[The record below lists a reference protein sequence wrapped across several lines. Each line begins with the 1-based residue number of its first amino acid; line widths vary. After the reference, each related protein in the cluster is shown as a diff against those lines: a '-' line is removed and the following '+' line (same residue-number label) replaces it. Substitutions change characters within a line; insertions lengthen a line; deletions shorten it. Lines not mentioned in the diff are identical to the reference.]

1 MSKILPEYREKAKK
15 RIIEAGLEVMYEKG
29 YCNTTM
35 EDIARCLDVSKPA
48 LYRYFKNKDEL
59 VIESANYL
67 QTQYRDIKTGCNSEY
82 RDIKTG
88 CNSDICPVDAWIE
101 IFDQIM
107 SPDIKIHALYFE
119 ILGMTVHKPEVQ
131 KRSIEGMKRGL
142 DQPTHEIEEQ
152 QQKGL
157 IPSKTDPR
165 TLAIALV
172 SLFNG
177 MRVLILLGVDWK
189 EVRSRWIEIL
199 RNLFGITEKGGQ
211 QAECPRDC
219 KRFEDCNPA
228 SEI

>member
-1 MSKILPEYREKAKK
+1 MSKMLPEYKEEAKK
-15 RIIEAGLEVMYEKG
+15 RIVEAGLEVMYEKG
-29 YCNTTM
+29 YCKTTM
-35 EDIARCLDVSKPA
+35 EDIAKRLNVSKPA

-67 QTQYRDIKTGCNSEY
+67 QTQYRDIKTGYNS
-82 RDIKTG
+82 
-88 CNSDICPVDAWIE
+88 NICPVDAWIE
-101 IFDQIM
+101 IFDHIM
-107 SPDIKIHALYFE
+107 SPDTKIHALYFE

-131 KRSIEGMKRGL
+131 KRSIEGMKHGL

-157 IPSKTDPR
+157 IPSETDPR
-165 TLAIALV
+165 TLAVALV

-189 EVRSRWIEIL
+189 EVRCRWIEIL
-199 RNLFGITEKGGQ
+199 RNLFGITEKGE

-219 KRFEDCNPA
+219 ERFEACNTVP
-228 SEI
+228 EV

>member
-1 MSKILPEYREKAKK
+1 MLPEYREEAKK
-15 RIIEAGLEVMYEKG
+15 RIVEAGLEVMYEKG

-35 EDIARCLDVSKPA
+35 DDIARRLDVSKPA

-67 QTQYRDIKTGCNSEY
+67 QTQYRDIKTTRSP
-82 RDIKTG
+82 
-88 CNSDICPVDAWIE
+88 DICPVDTWIE

-107 SPDIKIHALYFE
+107 SPDIKIHALYME

-131 KRSIEGMKRGL
+131 KKSVEGMKHGI
-142 DQPTHEIEEQ
+142 DQPAHEIAEQ

-157 IPSKTDPR
+157 IPAKTDPR
-165 TLAIALV
+165 TLALAIV

-177 MRVLILLGVDWK
+177 MRVLILLGVDWN

-199 RNLFGITEKGGQ
+199 RNLFGMMGKEE
-211 QAECPRDC
+211 QAECSRDC
-219 KRFEDCNPA
+219 KRFEDCNTAPKT
-228 SEI
+228 

>member
-1 MSKILPEYREKAKK
+1 MRKDTVTLQWKISLA
-15 RIIEAGLEVMYEKG
+15 
-29 YCNTTM
+29 
-35 EDIARCLDVSKPA
+35 A
-48 LYRYFKNKDEL
+48 LM
-59 VIESANYL
+59 SANQPSIDTLKIRIY
-67 QTQYRDIKTGCNSEY
+67 
-82 RDIKTG
+82 
-88 CNSDICPVDAWIE
+88 PVDAWIG

-131 KRSIEGMKRGL
+131 KRSIEGMKHGL

-157 IPSKTDPR
+157 IPSETDPR

-189 EVRSRWIEIL
+189 EVRSRWIETL
-199 RNLFGITEKGGQ
+199 QNLFGIIKKGK

-219 KRFEDCNPA
+219 KRFEACNIAPKA
-228 SEI
+228 

>member
-1 MSKILPEYREKAKK
+1 MLPEYREEAKK
-15 RIIEAGLEVMYEKG
+15 RIVEAGLEVMYEKG

-67 QTQYRDIKTGCNSEY
+67 QTQYREIKTT
-82 RDIKTG
+82 R
-88 CNSDICPVDAWIE
+88 NSDICPIDAWIE

-119 ILGMTVHKPEVQ
+119 ILGVTVHKSEVQ
-131 KRSIEGMKRGL
+131 KISIEGMKHGI
-142 DQPTHEIEEQ
+142 DQPTHEIAEQ

-157 IPSKTDPR
+157 IPSETNPR
-165 TLAIALV
+165 TLAVALV

-199 RNLFGITEKGGQ
+199 RNLFGITEKGEK
-211 QAECPRDC
+211 AECPRDC
-219 KRFEDCNPA
+219 KRFEDCNKVSREPKVRQNTGKN
-228 SEI
+228 E

>member
-1 MSKILPEYREKAKK
+1 MLPEYREEAKK
-15 RIIEAGLEVMYEKG
+15 RIVEAGLEVMYEKG

-35 EDIARCLDVSKPA
+35 EDIARRLDVSKPA

-67 QTQYRDIKTGCNSEY
+67 QTQYHEIK
-82 RDIKTG
+82 IAW
-88 CNSDICPVDAWIE
+88 NSDICPVDAWIE

-119 ILGMTVHKPEVQ
+119 ILGMTAHKSEVQ
-131 KRSIEGMKRGL
+131 KRSIEGMKHGI
-142 DQPTHEIEEQ
+142 DQPTNEIAEQ

-157 IPSKTDPR
+157 IPAEIDPR
-165 TLAIALV
+165 TLAIAIV

-177 MRVLILLGVDWK
+177 MRVLTLLGVDWN

-199 RNLFGITEKGGQ
+199 HNLFEIRRNKSG
-211 QAECPRDC
+211 CPIDC
-219 KRFEDCNPA
+219 KRFEDCNNMSRNPK
-228 SEI
+228 